1 MMRTFW
7 LASNTPPA
15 NQIAKIQSQRVERTP
30 VWVSVMTIT
39 LRQRTGAGSLMQ
51 RIAGPVQQAV
61 WVRPVV
67 APTLISRD
75 VRVPSCRR
83 LDADAAHPLLV
94 AKREDHDK
102 DIFTP

>member
-15 NQIAKIQSQRVERTP
+15 NQIAAIQSQRVERTP

-39 LRQRTGAGSLMQ
+39 LGQRTGAGSLMQ
-51 RIAGPVQQAV
+51 RIAGPVLQAV

-75 VRVPSCRR
+75 VPVPSC
-83 LDADAAHPLLV
+83 
-94 AKREDHDK
+94 
-102 DIFTP
+102 